1 MPLNYQNILLWRHAI
16 AEDLADFDDLDSA
29 RPLSKKGL
37 KQADKMACWLTSN
50 MPKDTLIISSN
61 ALRAEQTA
69 QALDQEYIVLASL
82 APGAT
87 LASAL
92 QTICDLSKNNLHS
105 ENLLVVG
112 HQPWLG
118 LLAAQ
123 LLNLPNHLPENAKEI
138 SIKKGA
144 VWWFKR
150 SNSQENQPFKLFTVL
165 APSLL

>member
-37 KQADKMACWLTSN
+37 KQADKIAHWLTSN
-50 MPKDTLIISSN
+50 MPKDTLILSSN

-69 QALDQEYIVLASL
+69 QALHQEYLVTASL
-82 APGAT
+82 SPSAT
-87 LASAL
+87 LESAL
-92 QTICDLSKNNLHS
+92 RAICDLSANRQQS

-123 LLNLPNHLPENAKEI
+123 LLSFPQALPENAKEI
-138 SIKKGA
+138 SIKKA
-144 VWWFKR
+144 ALWWFKQ